1 LNTIIPLFLYLSSI
15 NEYMGYWDNVNIFI
29 QSIAVVIKVDRGVGD
44 KERVEG
50 QVEYIWRYIIFL
62 NLEIVFLD

>member
-1 LNTIIPLFLYLSSI
+1 
-15 NEYMGYWDNVNIFI
+15 MGYWDNVNIFI